1 MYLIKR
7 KTVNLVLFL
16 INNKHLSMKK
26 IAYTLLTMAVMT
38 ACTRRA
44 TVSTSSTQKD
54 NLYQYSIDLTKVE
67 NDKLEVSL
75 IAPNIKTDKVTFH
88 LPKIVPGTYANYDFG
103 RFVSGFKA
111 YNAKGDTLPVSK
123 TDANSWAIS
132 NAQSLYKISYK
143 IDDTWD
149 SPEIK
154 GEKIFEPAGSDID
167 LNKKYAINTFCFFG
181 YFDDMKKVPYQISF
195 TKPEG
200 FYGSTSLSSAS
211 STATKDVFQVG
222 NYMDL
227 SDAPILYTRPDTTVL
242 KIGGA
247 DILVSVFSPNKKA
260 NSKEIAANINSM
272 LMAQKEYL
280 GGTLPIQK
288 YAFLIVLSDNPNLM
302 SYGAL
307 EHSYSSFYYLPEGTS
322 KDLSQTVKDVASHEF
337 FHIITPLSIH
347 SEEIGDF
354 DYNTPKMSKHLW
366 MYEGT
371 TEYAAGHMQIMYGLI
386 DMPQYLE
393 VLRQKMG
400 TMKMMNDKLPF
411 TEMSEGVLDK
421 YKNQYMNVY
430 NKGALIGLCLDIKLR
445 QLSGGKSGIQKLM
458 RDLAKTYGKDKSFKD
473 DELFDKITAL
483 TYPEIRDFFAKYV
496 EGPDPLPLTDILQSV
511 GIEYLPEATVKK
523 ISLGGINLGF
533 NAQTKR
539 IKIGNVSKIND
550 FGKKMGYHLN
560 DELISL
566 NGQPFELVKVQNM
579 LDEYSNNTKEGDIVT
594 MEVARKN
601 DAGKEEIVKL
611 SAPAVL
617 VETVEKNVLRLEE
630 NPTPA
635 QLKLRNDWLSKEK

>member
-1 MYLIKR
+1 
-7 KTVNLVLFL
+7 
-16 INNKHLSMKK
+16 MKK
-26 IAYTLLTMAVMT
+26 IAYMLLTVAVMA
-38 ACTRRA
+38 ACTRKA
-44 TVSTSSTQKD
+44 SVSNSSTQKD
-54 NLYQYSIDLTKVE
+54 NLYQYSVDLTKAE

-75 IAPNIKTDKVTFH
+75 IAPKISVDQINFY

-103 RFVSGFKA
+103 RFVSNFKA
-111 YNAKGDTLPVSK
+111 FNSKGEALPVEK
-123 TDANSWAIS
+123 ADVNSWTIK
-132 NAQSLYKISYK
+132 NAQSLYKVTYK
-143 IDDTWD
+143 VDDTWD

-181 YFDDMKKVPYQISF
+181 YFDGMKQVPYQVSF

-200 FYGSTSLSSAS
+200 FYGATSMNFAST
-211 STATKDVFQVG
+211 TATRDVFQAD

-247 DILVSVFSPNKKA
+247 DILVSLFSPNQMA
-260 NSKEIAANINSM
+260 NSKEIAANINAT
-272 LMAQKEYL
+272 LNAQKEYL
-280 GGTLPIQK
+280 GGKLPIQK

-322 KDLSQTVKDVASHEF
+322 KELSQTVKDVASHEF

-354 DYNTPKMSKHLW
+354 DYNLPKMSKHLW
-366 MYEGT
+366 MYEGA
-371 TEYAAGHMQIMYGLI
+371 TEYAAGHMQIKYGLV

-393 VLRQKMG
+393 MLRQKMM

-411 TEMSEGVLDK
+411 TEMSKGVLDK

-430 NKGALIGLCLDIKLR
+430 NKGALIALCLDIKLR
-445 QLSGGKSGIQKLM
+445 QLSDGKYGTQNLM
-458 RDLAKTYGKDKSFKD
+458 RDLAKTYGKTHSFKD
-473 DELFDKITAL
+473 DELFDKITSL
-483 TYPEIRDFFAKYV
+483 TYPEIREFFAKYV
-496 EGPDPLPLTDILQSV
+496 EGPEPLPLTEVLNSV
-511 GIEYLPEATVKK
+511 GIEYLPEATMKK
-523 ISLGGINLGF
+523 VSLGGINLGF

-539 IKIGNVSKIND
+539 IKVANVSKMND
-550 FGKKMGYHLN
+550 FGKQLGYQLN
-560 DELISL
+560 DEIVSI
-566 NGQPFELVKVQNM
+566 NGQEFTMMKAQQI
-579 LDEYSNNTKEGDIVT
+579 LDDYSNHTKVGDNVVI
-594 MEVARKN
+594 EVARKN
-601 DAGKEEIVKL
+601 DAGKEEVVKL

-617 VETVEKNVLRLEE
+617 VDVTEKNVLRTVD
-630 NPTPA
+630 NPSAA
-635 QLKLRNDWLSKEK
+635 QLKLRKDWLSTAK